1 MKSRYNPRQ
10 VEEKWYRFW
19 EESGF
24 FHTQPD
30 SGKQPYCIVIPPPN
44 VTGILHMGHALNN
57 TIQDILI
64 RWKRMQGCCTLWI
77 PGTDHA
83 GIATQNVVE
92 RQLAKE
98 GMSREDLGREKFL
111 QRVWEWKEK
120 YGSTIINQLRK
131 LGASC
136 DWQRERFTMDEG
148 LSQAVLTAFIQLYNK
163 GLIYRGNYIINWCP
177 RCKTALAD
185 EEVEYQEQEGF
196 LYYLKYPVIGEKRKF
211 VTVATTRPETML
223 GDVAVAVHPDDER
236 YEFLEDKKLLL
247 PLMNRELVIVKDE
260 IVDPEFGTGAVK
272 VTPAHDPA
280 DFEIALRHRLK
291 PVIVMDQ
298 AGKMNENAGKYK
310 GLDRFEARKQIIK
323 DLESQELVEKIE
335 PYIHSVGHC
344 YRCNT
349 VIEPY
354 ISRQWFVKMRP
365 LAQPAIKVVKE
376 GKIKFYP
383 PRWEKVYLHW
393 MENIRDWCIS
403 RQIWWGH
410 RIPVYY
416 CRNCWREESEYDF
429 TPKDV
434 NSLKGVIVSATRPE
448 RCPSC
453 GGTDIVQDEDVLDTW
468 FSSWLWPFSTMG
480 WPKIKK
486 RSPHSIKEEEKL
498 NDLDYF
504 YPTSTLVT
512 AQEILF
518 FWVARMIMAGME
530 FIGEEPFRDVYIHG
544 TVRDEKGRKMSKSL
558 GNIIDPLE
566 IIQEYGA
573 DALRFSLISITA
585 MGQDVYLS
593 RDKFISGRNFTNK
606 IWNAARFLIMNI
618 GELKEI
624 KIDRI
629 SIFDA
634 WILTVLNQLITDVN
648 QSLSEYNFNES
659 ASLLYEFFWHKF
671 CDWYIEIKKKDLYS
685 GDELKSTQAKI
696 ILIYILDNILRLLHP
711 FMPFITEEIWQKI
724 KPFLPLAYSSL
735 RKEYRDFSTIMIAT
749 WPEVN
754 DRIHDPR
761 SVELMSRVIEIIQT
775 IRNIRAELNVP
786 PAKKINVI
794 LAGEDGE
801 ILDLFDRN
809 REYIMPLANLNDIE
823 IHRQDIERPDGSAF
837 GTAGRVNIYLLLQG
851 IIDIQKEKQRLRDK
865 REKFYQDFENVVA
878 KLENKEFIAKANPQV
893 VDKVRERKKELEE
906 AIQELNSILDS
917 L

>member
-1 MKSRYNPRQ
+1 MESRYNPRQ

-19 EESGF
+19 EENEF
-24 FHTQPD
+24 FHVQPD

-64 RWKRMQGCCTLWI
+64 RWKRMQGYCTLWI

-98 GMSREDLGREKFL
+98 GLSREDLGREKFL

-120 YGSTIINQLRK
+120 YGSTIVNQLRK

-136 DWQRERFTMDEG
+136 DWRRERFTMDDG
-148 LSQAVLTAFIQLYNK
+148 LSEAVITAFIQLFNR

-236 YEFLEDKKLLL
+236 YEFLKDKKLLL
-247 PLMNRELVIVKDE
+247 PLMKRELVIVKDE

-280 DFEIALRHRLK
+280 DFEIALRHKLK

-365 LAQPAIKVVKE
+365 LAKPAIKVVKD

-393 MENIRDWCIS
+393 MENIKDWCIS

-434 NSLKGVIVSATRPE
+434 NSLKGVIVSAVKPE
-448 RCPSC
+448 RCPEC
-453 GGTDIVQDEDVLDTW
+453 GGNDFIQDEDVLDTW

-486 RSPHSIKEEEKL
+486 RSPHSIKEGEKL

-624 KIDRI
+624 RIDRV
-629 SIFDA
+629 SVFDA

-735 RKEYRDFSTIMIAT
+735 GKEYRDFPTIMIAT
-749 WPEVN
+749 WPEVD

-761 SVELMSRVIEIIQT
+761 SVELMSRVIEIIQA

-809 REYIMPLANLNDIE
+809 REYIMPLATLDDIE

-865 REKFYQDFENVVA
+865 REKFYQDLENVVA

-893 VDKVRERKKELEE
+893 VAKVRERKKELEG

>member
-1 MKSRYNPRQ
+1 MESRYNPRQ

-19 EESGF
+19 EENEF
-24 FHTQPD
+24 FHVQPD

-64 RWKRMQGCCTLWI
+64 RWKRMQGYCTLWI

-98 GMSREDLGREKFL
+98 GLSREDLGREKFL
-111 QRVWEWKEK
+111 QRVWEWKGK
-120 YGSTIINQLRK
+120 YGSTIVNQLRK

-136 DWQRERFTMDEG
+136 DWRRERFTMDDG
-148 LSQAVLTAFIQLYNK
+148 LSEAVITAFIQLFNR

-236 YEFLEDKKLLL
+236 YEFLKDKKLLL
-247 PLMNRELVIVKDE
+247 PLMKRELVIVKDE

-280 DFEIALRHRLK
+280 DFEIALRHKLK

-365 LAQPAIKVVKE
+365 LAKPAIKVVKD

-393 MENIRDWCIS
+393 MENIKDWCIS

-434 NSLKGVIVSATRPE
+434 NSLKGVIVSAVKPE
-448 RCPSC
+448 RCPEC
-453 GGTDIVQDEDVLDTW
+453 GGNDFIQDEDVLDTW

-486 RSPHSIKEEEKL
+486 RSPHSIKEGEKL

-518 FWVARMIMAGME
+518 FWQ
-530 FIGEEPFRDVYIHG
+530 H
-544 TVRDEKGRKMSKSL
+544 S
-558 GNIIDPLE
+558 
-566 IIQEYGA
+566 
-573 DALRFSLISITA
+573 RF
-585 MGQDVYLS
+585 Y
-593 RDKFISGRNFTNK
+593 
-606 IWNAARFLIMNI
+606 W
-618 GELKEI
+618 
-624 KIDRI
+624 
-629 SIFDA
+629 
-634 WILTVLNQLITDVN
+634 
-648 QSLSEYNFNES
+648 
-659 ASLLYEFFWHKF
+659 
-671 CDWYIEIKKKDLYS
+671 
-685 GDELKSTQAKI
+685 
-696 ILIYILDNILRLLHP
+696 
-711 FMPFITEEIWQKI
+711 
-724 KPFLPLAYSSL
+724 
-735 RKEYRDFSTIMIAT
+735 
-749 WPEVN
+749 
-754 DRIHDPR
+754 
-761 SVELMSRVIEIIQT
+761 
-775 IRNIRAELNVP
+775 
-786 PAKKINVI
+786 
-794 LAGEDGE
+794 
-801 ILDLFDRN
+801 
-809 REYIMPLANLNDIE
+809 
-823 IHRQDIERPDGSAF
+823 
-837 GTAGRVNIYLLLQG
+837 
-851 IIDIQKEKQRLRDK
+851 
-865 REKFYQDFENVVA
+865 
-878 KLENKEFIAKANPQV
+878 
-893 VDKVRERKKELEE
+893 
-906 AIQELNSILDS
+906 
-917 L
+917 